1 LSSAAFRALAD
12 GVELRVKAQ
21 PKSRRPGLGGLTPD
35 GDSLRVA
42 VSEAPEDGR
51 ANRAV
56 CYAVAQALD
65 VPASAV
71 EVAQGATARR
81 KTLRIAGDP
90 ARLIERL
97 ERLIA

>member
-1 LSSAAFRALAD
+1 M
-12 GVELRVKAQ
+12 KAQ
-21 PKSRRPGLGGLTPD
+21 PKSRRPGIGGLSAD
-35 GDSLRVA
+35 GSALRVA

-56 CYAVAQALD
+56 CTVIAQALD
-65 VPASAV
+65 VPGSAV
-71 EVAQGATARR
+71 EVAQGATSRL

-97 ERLIA
+97 ERLTA